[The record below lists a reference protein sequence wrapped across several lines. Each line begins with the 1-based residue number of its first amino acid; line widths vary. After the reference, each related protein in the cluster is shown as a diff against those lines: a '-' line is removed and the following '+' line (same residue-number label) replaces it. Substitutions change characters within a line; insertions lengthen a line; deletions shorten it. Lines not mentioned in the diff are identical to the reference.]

1 MIRAA
6 LPKPPSSRMRP
17 FMPSLIR
24 DITTVFSREITP
36 EIRSPLSILFAMGQ
50 PLLFLVLF
58 GSMLVGAGADLGA
71 RGGDVWQWFLPGILV
86 MMCLMGPLSAG
97 HGMLSEL
104 NGGQMERFL
113 ATPISRTSIVLG
125 RTAKDVIILF
135 AQATLL
141 TAIAIP
147 LGMNFHLL
155 GALAAMALLIVMAT
169 GLSAFSYV
177 LAIASMPSGNLFW
190 IVTQML
196 IFPTTLLS
204 GILLPV
210 SSGPGWLSGI
220 AAINPITYIV
230 DAARVLFIGD
240 FLDTSVLHGT
250 IVAVVV
256 AAGGLVLS
264 TRKMKR
270 GI

>member
-1 MIRAA
+1 
-6 LPKPPSSRMRP
+6 
-17 FMPSLIR
+17 MPNLIR
-24 DITTVFSREITP
+24 DTTTVFSREITP
-36 EIRSPLSILFAMGQ
+36 ELRSPISIIFTMGQ

-58 GSMLVGAGADLGA
+58 GSMLVGTEANLGE
-71 RGGDVWQWFLPGILV
+71 GSGDVWQWFVPGILV

-97 HGMLSEL
+97 HSMLSEL

-113 ATPISRTSIVLG
+113 ASPISRSSILLG
-125 RTAKDVIILF
+125 RTGKDTVTLF

-147 LGMNFHLL
+147 LGMHLHL
-155 GALAAMALLIVMAT
+155 PGALATMVVLIIFAT
-169 GLSAFSYV
+169 GLSALSYV
-177 LAIASMPSGNLFW
+177 LAIAAMPSGNLFW

-196 IFPTTLLS
+196 IFPIMLLS

-210 SSGPGWLSGI
+210 DAGPGWLSAA

-230 DAARVLFIGD
+230 DAARALFTGD
-240 FLDTSVLHGT
+240 FLSVSVLYG
-250 IVAVVV
+250 AV
-256 AAGGLVLS
+256 AATAIAALGLALAV
-264 TRKMKR
+264 RAMKR